1 MEEITIAGFGI
12 VALVVLIMELAKRV
26 WPALQDSK
34 AIVVTVALGVVL
46 AYAASLMEWYPA
58 FAKWFTPLVLGLVA
72 AASASGF
79 YSWGKKREG

>member
-1 MEEITIAGFGI
+1 M
-12 VALVVLIMELAKRV
+12 ALVVLIMELAKRV
-26 WPALQDSK
+26 WPTLKDDR
-34 AIVVTVALGVVL
+34 AIIATVALGVVL

-58 FAKWFTPLVLGLVA
+58 FAKWFTPLILGLVA